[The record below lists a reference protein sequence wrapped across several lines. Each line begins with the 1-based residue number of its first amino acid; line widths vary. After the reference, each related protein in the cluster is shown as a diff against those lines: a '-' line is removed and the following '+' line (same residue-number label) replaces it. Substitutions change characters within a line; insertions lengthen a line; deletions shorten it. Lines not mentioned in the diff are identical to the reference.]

1 MAIKGQSGVGR
12 IRIFDDFV
20 GEEIPI
26 AGTADIEMLGPFK
39 VGGEGFEDGTVGVLS
54 QDSDGLSG
62 SVIVNSGATGN
73 DTTAIMTSTM
83 FDVGLMGTLVME
95 VRSRF
100 TALTGKACFI
110 GFSDTVTD
118 DMQLIDILDYL
129 AATAVTLTAAN
140 ICGFWYSSQLTA
152 TAEWHGV
159 YKGGTTTGPT
169 ATGSI
174 DLDVNAVAGEWQVLR
189 LEIDNNGTARWYIE
203 GALVQTAEGAASTTT
218 DLAACV
224 AIAANDGVEATI
236 DLDYILIEA
245 NRDFNA

>member
-1 MAIKGQSGVGR
+1 MTINAQSGVGR

-39 VGGEGFEDGTVGVLS
+39 VGGEGFEDGTVGALAV
-54 QDSDGLSG
+54 DSDGLSG
-62 SVIVNSGATGN
+62 VIKLNSGATDN
-73 DTTAIMTSTM
+73 DCTAIMTSTM
-83 FDVGLMGTLVME
+83 FDVALMGTLIVE

-100 TALTGKACFI
+100 VDLDAKACFI

-118 DMQLIDILDYL
+118 DMQLIDIIDYSAATTVTL
-129 AATAVTLTAAN
+129 AASNLV
-140 ICGFWYSSQLTA
+140 GFWYSSELTDD
-152 TAEWHGV
+152 EDWHGV
-159 YKGGTTTGPT
+159 YKGGTTTGVT

-174 DLDVNAVAGEWQVLR
+174 DLDADAVAGEFQVLR
-189 LEIDNNGTARWYIE
+189 LEVDNNGTARWYADGVLKQTTV
-203 GALVQTAEGAASTTT
+203 GAVSTTT

-224 AIAANDGVEATI
+224 AIAANTGEEAVL
-236 DLDYILIEA
+236 DVDYILIEA